1 MAQSTTVARPYAEA
15 VFDLAREQD
24 ALAAW
29 SDALDLAAAVVA
41 DTRVATVLRSPR
53 VTDERKAELVTS
65 VGGEHLGEHARN
77 LVRLLVQRDRIRL
90 LPEIAAQY
98 RALRAEH
105 ERTLEARLVTAKPVD
120 EEVRGRL
127 EKALSKRLER
137 KVTLA
142 SEIDETLIGGAIVR
156 AGDMVIDGSV
166 RGRLT
171 RLTGALSR

>member
-1 MAQSTTVARPYAEA
+1 MAQTTTIARPYAEA

-24 ALAAW
+24 ALPAW
-29 SDALDLAAAVVA
+29 SDALDLAAAVVG
-41 DTRVATVLRSPR
+41 DERVGTVLRSPR
-53 VTDERKAELVTS
+53 VADEQKAELIIG
-65 VGGEHLGEHARN
+65 VGGEYLGEHARN
-77 LVRLLVQRDRIRL
+77 LVRLLIQRDRIRL
-90 LPEIAAQY
+90 LPEIARQY

-105 ERTLEARLVTAKPVD
+105 ERTLEARLITAQSVD
-120 EEVRGRL
+120 EDVRGRL
-127 EKALSKRLER
+127 EKALSERLER

>member
-15 VFDLAREQD
+15 VFDMARERD
-24 ALAAW
+24 ELAAW

-41 DTRVATVLRSPR
+41 DERVATALRSPR
-53 VTDERKAELVTS
+53 LDDERKAQLIIEI
-65 VGGEHLGEHARN
+65 GGEHLGEHARN
-77 LVRLLVQRDRIRL
+77 LVRLLVERDRILL
-90 LPEIAAQY
+90 LPEIARQY
-98 RALRAEH
+98 RSLRAEY
-105 ERTLEARLVTAKPVD
+105 ERTLEARLITAQPVD
-120 EEVRGRL
+120 DGVRERL
-127 EKALSKRLER
+127 EQALTDRLKR
-137 KVTLA
+137 KVSLA

>member
-15 VFDLAREQD
+15 VFDLARGRKE
-24 ALAAW
+24 LPAW
-29 SDALDLAAAVVA
+29 SEALDLAAAVVA
-41 DTRVATVLRSPR
+41 DERVAAALRSPR
-53 VTDERKAELVTS
+53 IDDQQKAELIIGI
-65 VGGEHLGEHARN
+65 GGEHLGETARN
-77 LVRLLVQRDRIRL
+77 FIRLLVERDRILL

-105 ERTLEARLVTAKPVD
+105 ERTLEARLITAQAVD
-120 EEVRGRL
+120 EGVRERL
-127 EKALSKRLER
+127 EAALSSRLER

-142 SEIDETLIGGAIVR
+142 PEIDESLIGGAIVR